1 MFFRN
6 ALLVLGVFCIL
17 GSMALGYVWL
27 TTPNAPPVVIEAQP
41 APVMAQ
47 PAPSVILTAAH
58 PLASGALLQ
67 REDIAWKEVGAADLR
82 PGNIVRGQTPES
94 EFLGAASRR
103 DYEAGEAFVSGDLL
117 KLNDPRFLAAALK
130 PGNRAISISV
140 DASQSASGLILPGN
154 HVDVILVQ
162 NVADAA
168 LEGRRKIVAE
178 TIMQDVRVLAVDQ
191 TLNQAPRA
199 PVPGASPLMFDGRI
213 PKTVTLELTKRQAE
227 KVFVALQLGALQLS
241 VRPFENA
248 GSAASAGAAD
258 AATPP
263 TWASDVSSAFGQLTQ
278 KPSQPTSSSI
288 EAAVRRP
295 PSS

>member
-27 TTPNAPPVVIEAQP
+27 TTPNAPPVVIESQP
-41 APVMAQ
+41 AVMTPP
-47 PAPSVILTAAH
+47 PAVILTAAH

-67 REDIAWKEVGAADLR
+67 QEDIAWKEVGAADLR

-94 EFLGAASRR
+94 EFLGSASRR
-103 DYEAGEAFVSGDLL
+103 DYEAGEALVSSDLL

-191 TLNQAPRA
+191 TLNQAPERWFPA
-199 PVPGASPLMFDGRI
+199 LRPLCSM
-213 PKTVTLELTKRQAE
+213 
-227 KVFVALQLGALQLS
+227 
-241 VRPFENA
+241 
-248 GSAASAGAAD
+248 D
-258 AATPP
+258 A
-263 TWASDVSSAFGQLTQ
+263 F
-278 KPSQPTSSSI
+278 
-288 EAAVRRP
+288 RRP
-295 PSS
+295 LHLS

>member
-1 MFFRN
+1 MFVRN

-41 APVMAQ
+41 APVMAPP
-47 PAPSVILTAAH
+47 PAVILTAAH

-67 REDIAWKEVGAADLR
+67 QEDIAWKEVSAADFR
-82 PGNIVRGQTPES
+82 PGNIIRGQTPES

-103 DYEAGEAFVSGDLL
+103 EYEAGEALLSSDLL

-162 NVADAA
+162 NVADGAI
-168 LEGRRKIVAE
+168 EGRRRIVAE
-178 TIMQDVRVLAVDQ
+178 TILQDVRVLAVDQ
-191 TLNQAPRA
+191 TLNQAPRM
-199 PVPGASPLMFDGRI
+199 PVPGASPLMLDGRI
-213 PKTVTLELTKRQAE
+213 PKTVTLELAKRQAE
-227 KVFVALQLGALQLS
+227 MVFVALQLGALQLS

-248 GSAASAGAAD
+248 GSTASASAAE

-263 TWASDVSSAFGQLTQ
+263 TWASDVSPAFGQLTQ

>member
-17 GSMALGYVWL
+17 GSAALGYVWL
-27 TTPNAPPVVIEAQP
+27 TVPNAPPPVIEAQP
-41 APVMAQ
+41 AVIAQ
-47 PAPSVILTAAH
+47 PPAVILTAAH

-67 REDIAWKEVGAADLR
+67 QEDVAWKEVSAAEWR
-82 PGNIVRGQTPES
+82 PGAIIRGQTPES
-94 EFLGAASRR
+94 EFLGLASRR
-103 DYEAGEAFVSGDLL
+103 DYAAGEALVSSDLL

-130 PGNRAISISV
+130 HGNRAISISV

-162 NVADAA
+162 NVADGAV
-168 LEGRRKIVAE
+168 EGRRRIVAE

-191 TLNQAPRA
+191 TLNQAPRSQ
-199 PVPGASPLMFDGRI
+199 VPGASPILLDGRI

-227 KVFVALQLGALQLS
+227 MVFVALQLGALQLS
-241 VRPFENA
+241 VRPFETA
-248 GSAASAGAAD
+248 GSVPAGTTEVAS
-258 AATPP
+258 P
-263 TWASDVSSAFGQLTQ
+263 TWASDVSPAFGQLTQ

-295 PSS
+295 PAS